1 MNYSRNA
8 ILHDELRDSEQ
19 NAINDAGVIAH
30 ELAHQFFGNLLTSDW
45 WNELWLNEG
54 GSVLFESPIIV
65 KVYANVYILHSNMA
79 ISSFQSITLVV

>member
-54 GSVLFESPIIV
+54 GSVLFESPVII
-65 KVYANVYILHSNMA
+65 KVYADLYIHIQIWRYLHFN
-79 ISSFQSITLVV
+79 L